1 MAMVATAGVGGGK
14 KTTTT
19 TTKKTTSSTV
29 PKTTTS
35 KTTSSSSNK
44 SAGSTKTTT
53 STPRTTTTTSTP
65 KTTTSSSSNKSTSTS
80 SSNKSSSTNLL
91 TAISNALNNI
101 KNATTSSS
109 SSTKTSSTPANTGSV
124 YSAPAT
130 TPKASTPAAVTTGP
144 YVSTPTVQKAV
155 NSAPAASTPTQSQ
168 AVTGPYN
175 SSVGSTTTQT
185 AAKTSTTPKVTNPT
199 PEQIPTYD
207 QSSTRDD
214 VIKFIQDN
222 NITGDAQ
229 KGVIQASNS
238 YLDQSL
244 AAKQALNDANIEG
257 TVRPSN
263 ALNPYTSNALI
274 ETKYGNNG
282 DTLVTDYRTG
292 DQGILP
298 SAATIKELTGQNE
311 QPQADTGSSGGGS
324 YYGGGSGGGGGGG
337 SYEPVY
343 EGSNNY
349 YDDLMA
355 AFMEQSAAA
364 RDAAIEAILK
374 NLDAVK
380 GSYKSQ
386 IEDVIAEYQK
396 LVNQNEVAKDR
407 ARRVIRENQANR
419 GQLDSGLG
427 RQEQLDMNIGYDN
440 ITSNLNAARV
450 KAVNDINNL
459 IIQAEA
465 EANTNKANVINNYNN
480 ALLEYRLAN
489 QG

>member
-1 MAMVATAGVGGGK
+1 MAIVAVSGGGGK

-19 TTKKTTSSTV
+19 TTKKTTSTTV
-29 PKTTTS
+29 PKTSSS
-35 KTTSSSSNK
+35 KTSTSSTKTSSSSSSVSNK
-44 SAGSTKTTT
+44 TGV
-53 STPRTTTTTSTP
+53 STPKTTTTTSTP
-65 KTTTSSSSNKSTSTS
+65 KTTTSSSS
-80 SSNKSSSTNLL
+80 SSNKSSSSSGVNLL
-91 TAISNALNNI
+91 TAINNAINSI

-109 SSTKTSSTPANTGSV
+109 STPKTTTTPTNTGSV
-124 YSAPAT
+124 YSAPSVS
-130 TPKASTPAAVTTGP
+130 TPKVSTPAAVNTGP
-144 YVSTPTVQKAV
+144 YVATPSVQQAV
-155 NSAPAASTPTQSQ
+155 NSAPAATTPKTTSTS
-168 AVTGPYN
+168 ANTGPYLATQ
-175 SSVGSTTTQT
+175 STPQV
-185 AAKTSTTPKVTNPT
+185 STTPKITNPT

-222 NITGDAQ
+222 NITGEAQ
-229 KGVIQASNS
+229 KGVIQAANS

-244 AAKQALNDANIEG
+244 AAKQALNEANIEG
-257 TVRPSN
+257 NVRPSN

-298 SAATIKELTGQNE
+298 SADTLKEILGSNDQSQSDN
-311 QPQADTGSSGGGS
+311 GSSGGGS
-324 YYGGGSGGGGGGG
+324 YYGGGSGGGGGG